1 MLSTIQL
8 MHLRDQISVKMSNDV
23 TPCRLV
29 KQTTH
34 TKAADKLGQS
44 LHKLMEEENTESSVC
59 SAPLITKN

>member
-8 MHLRDQISVKMSNDV
+8 MHLLDQISLVMSHV
-23 TPCRLV
+23 TLCWLV
-29 KQTTH
+29 KQTTN

-59 SAPLITKN
+59 SARMHP